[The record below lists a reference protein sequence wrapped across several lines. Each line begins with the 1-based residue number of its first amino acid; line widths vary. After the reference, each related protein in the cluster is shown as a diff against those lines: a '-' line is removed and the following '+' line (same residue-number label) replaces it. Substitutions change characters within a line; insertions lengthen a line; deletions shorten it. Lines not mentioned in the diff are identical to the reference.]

1 MDDFKFGFDQLNDN
15 IGNTDGGKNAPD
27 DKDEDTAIHTDADV
41 QTVDAAAE
49 AAGDAVHSQ
58 DPDTVIPDDAA
69 HNAAAGDAQTSF
81 RNPYQGP
88 EASGSQAAG
97 PADAGTK
104 PYYSENIKKTRQR
117 KIGVGHLVIVSVL
130 SSLLGAGIM
139 FAAVVFLAPMV
150 SMKAVEWLG
159 LPVKT
164 AGVSGN
170 ESGIIKKIEI
180 AESTS
185 PVEAIAEKVG
195 PSIVGIQITVPVRSN
210 FSFFFDISENGVGYG
225 SGIIIREDGYILTN
239 NHVIEAA
246 MSGSLSNKLID
257 GAKIEVILPD
267 NKDKAYNAV
276 VVGRDEKTDI
286 AVLKIDAAGLPAAEL
301 GNSDEVKVGELAVAI
316 GNPGGMDYM
325 GSVTAGIISGVNR
338 TITLDNGRK
347 FKLIQTDA
355 AINPGNSGGALVN
368 SKGQVIGI
376 NTIKIAATDVEG
388 LGFAIPINEANEI
401 AESLIS
407 YKYVKGRP
415 YIGVTIDKRFTE
427 EFARSNNVP
436 FGLLVYDVQQLSA
449 AYKAGIHIG
458 DIILKFDGKEVKTFE
473 ELENLKNQHKPGD
486 EVEVEVYRDGETLK
500 LKLVLG
506 EEKAT
511 Y

>member
-1 MDDFKFGFDQLNDN
+1 
-15 IGNTDGGKNAPD
+15 
-27 DKDEDTAIHTDADV
+27 
-41 QTVDAAAE
+41 
-49 AAGDAVHSQ
+49 
-58 DPDTVIPDDAA
+58 
-69 HNAAAGDAQTSF
+69 
-81 RNPYQGP
+81 
-88 EASGSQAAG
+88 
-97 PADAGTK
+97 
-104 PYYSENIKKTRQR
+104 
-117 KIGVGHLVIVSVL
+117 
-130 SSLLGAGIM
+130 
-139 FAAVVFLAPMV
+139 
-150 SMKAVEWLG
+150 
-159 LPVKT
+159 
-164 AGVSGN
+164 
-170 ESGIIKKIEI
+170 
-180 AESTS
+180 
-185 PVEAIAEKVG
+185 
-195 PSIVGIQITVPVRSN
+195 
-210 FSFFFDISENGVGYG
+210 
-225 SGIIIREDGYILTN
+225 
-239 NHVIEAA
+239 
-246 MSGSLSNKLID
+246 
-257 GAKIEVILPD
+257 
-267 NKDKAYNAV
+267 